1 MTLAA
6 FLAACVWPAFLL
18 LAVLLK
24 TVRDPALS
32 KLIGLI
38 ALPLVAVGFILL
50 LAYGQS
56 SIVAVFDVYFFAV
69 VIGVGLVWRGLGDLY
84 YAIPDLKTK
93 LRAYGLVLVG
103 GAFVL
108 VPFSIFFEDI
118 FMARTVLEGRVQNLR
133 VRGRSSDHYIADIAG
148 RTVRLTTPVYERL
161 KFLPVVRVEVG
172 RGSDYVYEIEYLAN

>member
-6 FLAACVWPAFLL
+6 FLAACVWPGFLL
-18 LAVLLK
+18 FAVLLK
-24 TVRDPALS
+24 TVRDPVLLRS
-32 KLIGLI
+32 LGLI
-38 ALPLVAVGFILL
+38 ALPFFMLCFILL
-50 LAYGQS
+50 MAYGQS

-108 VPFSIFFEDI
+108 VPLSIFFEDI

-133 VRGRSSDHYIADIAG
+133 VRGRGGDHYIAEIAG
-148 RTVRLTTPVYERL
+148 RTVRVTTPVYERL

-172 RGSDYVYEIEYLAN
+172 RGSDYVYEIEYLTN